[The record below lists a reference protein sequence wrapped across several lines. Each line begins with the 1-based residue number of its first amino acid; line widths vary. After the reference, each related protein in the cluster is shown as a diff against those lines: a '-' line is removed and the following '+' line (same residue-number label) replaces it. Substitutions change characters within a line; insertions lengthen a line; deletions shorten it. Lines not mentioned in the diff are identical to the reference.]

1 MSTLCVV
8 AQGEYINFFPF
19 SYSRCVCVNVCVRGN
34 VVKNS
39 KNLAQANGAR
49 AKGERVVEI
58 MTNNNTYV
66 LYILWVLLSY

>member
-1 MSTLCVV
+1 MCMSEC
-8 AQGEYINFFPF
+8 
-19 SYSRCVCVNVCVRGN
+19 VCVRGN

-49 AKGERVVEI
+49 AKGKRVVEI

-66 LYILWVLLSY
+66 LYI